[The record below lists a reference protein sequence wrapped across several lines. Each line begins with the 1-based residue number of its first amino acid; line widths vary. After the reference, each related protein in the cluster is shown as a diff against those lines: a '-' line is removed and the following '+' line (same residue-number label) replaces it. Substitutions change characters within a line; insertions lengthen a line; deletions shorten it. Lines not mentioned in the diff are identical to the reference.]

1 MRVLHSKVKASSKDY
16 KHLLNYSHYSNNLYN
31 YSLYVTNEYF
41 KETGKYIGRFKLDK
55 LVSTNENYKLLPAQ
69 CSQQIVKLIDQNF
82 RSFMALLKKKNRGQY
97 SGDISTPK
105 YRKKGGLYDVYFTNQ
120 CFRIKDKNIELA
132 VSRTYKSTNSSSKIC
147 VKFNK
152 KIDGKV
158 QQVVLKPINNGQ
170 YFKLIL
176 IYKEEKKQ
184 QIQTIE
190 SNKISIDLGINNF
203 ATVYSTVTRPF
214 ILNGKPL
221 KSYNSYYNK
230 QKAKVKSCLKINNGL
245 HWSKKLQKMEENRH
259 NYISNFFHQY
269 SSYLVKYCIENQISE
284 VIMGYNKEWKQNINL
299 GKVNNQKFNSI
310 PYYKFKEMLRYKL
323 EEIGVKFTI
332 NEESYTSK
340 CSSLDNE
347 KVCKHESYLGKRVK
361 RGLFKSSKGKLIN
374 ADLNG
379 AINIMRKVIGDAR
392 DSQPISDLVFNPV
405 KINLKELML
414 TNSSNCVKIL

>member
-1 MRVLHSKVKASSKDY
+1 MRVLHSKVKTSAVDY
-16 KHLLNYSHYSNNLYN
+16 KHLLHYSHYSNNLYN
-31 YSLYVTNEYF
+31 FCLYNVNEYF

-55 LVSTNENYKLLPAQ
+55 LVSTNDNYKLLPVH

-97 SGDISTPK
+97 SGDIQTPK

-120 CFRIKDKNIELA
+120 SFVLKDEKIQLA
-132 VSRTYKSTNSSSKIC
+132 VSRRYKKDSEISKIL

-152 KIDGKV
+152 KVDGKV

-176 IYKEEKKQ
+176 IYKEVSKPK
-184 QIQTIE
+184 IQTIE

-230 QKAKVKSCLKINNGL
+230 QKAKIKSQLKINNKL
-245 HWSKKLQKMEENRH
+245 HWSKKLQKMEERRH

-269 SSYLVKYCIENQISE
+269 SSYLVKYCIENRVSE
-284 VIMGYNKEWKQNINL
+284 VIMGYNKEWKRNINL
-299 GKVNNQKFNSI
+299 GKVNNQKFCNI

-323 EEIGVKFTI
+323 EERGIKFTI

-347 KVCKHESYLGKRVK
+347 PVKKHENYLGKRVK
-361 RGLFKSSKGKLIN
+361 RGLFKSRDGKLIN

-379 AINIMRKVIGDAR
+379 AINIMRKVTND
-392 DSQPISDLVFNPV
+392 DSFQLVEDLVFNPV
-405 KINLKELML
+405 KISLKKLML
-414 TNSSNCVKIL
+414 TNLVI

>member
-1 MRVLHSKVKASSKDY
+1 
-16 KHLLNYSHYSNNLYN
+16 
-31 YSLYVTNEYF
+31 
-41 KETGKYIGRFKLDK
+41 
-55 LVSTNENYKLLPAQ
+55 VSTNDNYKLLPAQ

-82 RSFMALLKKKNRGQY
+82 RSFMALLKKKNRGKY
-97 SGDISTPK
+97 SGNIQTPK
-105 YRKKGGLYDVYFTNQ
+105 YRKKGSLYDVYFTNQ
-120 CFRIKDKNIELA
+120 CFRFKNKNIELA
-132 VSRTYKSTNSSSKIC
+132 VSRQYKKDTEISKIL

-158 QQVVLKPINNGQ
+158 QQVVLKPVNNGQ

-176 IYKEEKKQ
+176 IYKEEKKE
-184 QIQTIE
+184 QIQTTE

-230 QKAKVKSCLKINNGL
+230 QKAKIKFQLKIINNL

-269 SSYLVKYCIENQISE
+269 SSYLVKYCIKNRVSE
-284 VIMGYNKEWKQNINL
+284 VIMGYNKEWKTNINL
-299 GKVNNQKFNSI
+299 GKVNNQKFNAI

-323 EEIGVKFTI
+323 EERGIKFTI

-347 KVCKHESYLGKRVK
+347 KVCKHADYLGSRVK
-361 RGLFKSSKGKLIN
+361 RGLFRSKDGKLIN

-379 AINIMRKVIGDAR
+379 AINIMRKVISD
-392 DSQPISDLVFNPV
+392 DSFQPISDLVFNPV

>member
-1 MRVLHSKVKASSKDY
+1 M
-16 KHLLNYSHYSNNLYN
+16 
-31 YSLYVTNEYF
+31 
-41 KETGKYIGRFKLDK
+41 
-55 LVSTNENYKLLPAQ
+55 STNENYKLLPVH

-82 RSFMALLKKKNRGQY
+82 RSFITLLKKKNKGQY
-97 SGDISTPK
+97 SGDIQTPR

-120 CFRIKDKNIELA
+120 SFVLKDKKIQLA
-132 VSRTYKSTNSSSKIC
+132 VSRQYKKDLEISKIL

-176 IYKEEKKQ
+176 IYKEEKKE
-184 QIQTIE
+184 QIQSVE

-230 QKAKVKSCLKINNGL
+230 QKAKVVSQLKINNNKF
-245 HWSKKLQKMEENRH
+245 WSKKLQKIEERRH

-269 SSYLVKYCIENQISE
+269 SSYLVKYCIKNRVSE
-284 VIMGYNKEWKQNINL
+284 VIMGYNKEWKQSVNL
-299 GKVNNQKFNSI
+299 GKVNNQKFCNI

-347 KVCKHESYLGKRVK
+347 KVCKHADYLGKRVK
-361 RGLFKSSKGKLIN
+361 RGLFRSKDGKLIN

-379 AINIMRKVIGDAR
+379 AINIMRKVIGD
-392 DSQPISDLVFNPV
+392 DFIQPISDLVFNPV
-405 KINLKELML
+405 KKNLKELML
-414 TNSSNCVKIL
+414 TDSSNCVKIL